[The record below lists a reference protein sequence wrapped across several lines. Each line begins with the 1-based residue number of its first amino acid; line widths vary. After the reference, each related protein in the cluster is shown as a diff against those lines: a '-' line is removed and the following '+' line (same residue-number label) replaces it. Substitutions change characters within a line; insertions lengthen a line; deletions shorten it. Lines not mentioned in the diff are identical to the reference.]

1 MVSHRKSRATHMVL
15 IYSLAVHWN
24 SRATQTALPNSYYDI
39 MIRHYPTAAARFAS
53 HGRHA
58 VRNPIFSTVF
68 PTFQAT
74 GLIMAIQ
81 WSYHN
86 NGHRSATTQS
96 VLTCMNRESRIQAQ
110 AHHSRRVPFH
120 VYISKAQHAT
130 LLKES
135 RKSRFRPGSSSYYYS
150 YLRQGRVCVLH
161 QFQCIAVL
169 VCDNCFLISYVPG
182 IRSVQKTSS
191 RKHVPGSSPSSSC
204 KLYSTLT

>member
-1 MVSHRKSRATHMVL
+1 MVL

-39 MIRHYPTAAARFAS
+39 MIRYYPTAAARFAS

-161 QFQCIAVL
+161 QFQCTV
-169 VCDNCFLISYVPG
+169 
-182 IRSVQKTSS
+182 
-191 RKHVPGSSPSSSC
+191 
-204 KLYSTLT
+204 